1 MSNMTFKERCT
12 VAVECLPNAPYR
24 TMLANLLDEML
35 AALAQPAA
43 QRSGCTAGTDEEC
56 TQRGCATKCPQL
68 QPAAQQEPAGK
79 PYAWHYQN
87 KGGSSVLHLQ
97 PGKRLDADM
106 QAAKDFPQAH
116 FITALFTRP
125 AVPLTDA
132 QREWIVATCPTP
144 ASIISAVEA
153 ALIGGAE

>member
-1 MSNMTFKERCT
+1 MKITIDKEVLDQAL
-12 VAVECLPNAPYR
+12 VA
-24 TMLANLLDEML
+24 LLHKYSDLLYDDVGSDAASDFDDDIAEIG
-35 AALAQPAA
+35 ALA
-43 QRSGCTAGTDEEC
+43 
-56 TQRGCATKCPQL
+56 

-97 PGKRLDADM
+97 PSKRLDADM

-125 AVPLTDA
+125 AVPLSDEQIIKWVESGEYNVTTND
-132 QREWIVATCPTP
+132 W
-144 ASIISAVEA
+144 ASHIAFARAIEA
-153 ALIGGAE
+153 AHKIGGAE

>member
-1 MSNMTFKERCT
+1 MKITIDKE
-12 VAVECLPNAPYR
+12 V
-24 TMLANLLDEML
+24 LDQALDALVIAYSDKLYDGHSATAASSFE
-35 AALAQPAA
+35 ADIAAIKALAQPA
-43 QRSGCTAGTDEEC
+43 E
-56 TQRGCATKCPQL
+56 
-68 QPAAQQEPAGK
+68 QQDPAGE

-87 KGGSSVLHLQ
+87 KSGTSLLHLQ
-97 PGKRLDADM
+97 PSKRLDADM